1 MKRGILM
8 LTVLGLILTACASD
22 DTGGDGGEESCAK
35 EDLNLVTPGV
45 LTIATGEPAFPP
57 WVGTT
62 DGEAFDQ
69 PESGIGFE
77 AALAYEIADGLGF
90 TNEEVAWVRT
100 DFNEAI
106 AVGPKTFDFN
116 LQQYSITAER
126 DEVVDFSEPYY
137 VTNQALVGLSDSPV
151 ASATSIADL
160 KAYNLGAQIG
170 TTSFEYIEEVIQP
183 DTPASAYDTNADA
196 KSAIDAGQ
204 QFAFVVLVRI
214 AEFEPHQETIELGL
228 RQWKGADLVRRVL
241 RGDDE
246 KRLRKGA
253 RVAVDRDLVFLHR
266 LEQCALRLG
275 RRPVD
280 LVGEDQLREY
290 RPRLEFE
297 FAAGLPEHRDAD
309 DIGWQ
314 QVAGELDAAEAQT
327 EDPRE

>member
-22 DTGGDGGEESCAK
+22 DTGGDGGGESCAK

-90 TNEEVAWVRT
+90 TNEEVTWVRT

-204 QFAFVVLVRI
+204 LDAIVFDLPTAYFVTAVELEGVQIIGVLPAEEDKADQFGLL
-214 AEFEPHQETIELGL
+214 FEDGNPL
-228 RQWKGADLVRRVL
+228 KACVD
-241 RGDDE
+241 
-246 KRLRKGA
+246 
-253 RVAVDRDLVFLHR
+253 AVI
-266 LEQCALRLG
+266 
-275 RRPVD
+275 VD
-280 LVGEDQLREY
+280 LRAEGTLDSLAEEWL
-290 RPRLEFE
+290 
-297 FAAGLPEHRDAD
+297 AGAS
-309 DIGWQ
+309 DIPI
-314 QVAGELDAAEAQT
+314 LSK
-327 EDPRE
+327 

>member
-90 TNEEVAWVRT
+90 TNEEVTWVRT

-204 QFAFVVLVRI
+204 LDAIVFDLPTAYFVTAVELEGVQIIGVLPAEEDKADQFGLL
-214 AEFEPHQETIELGL
+214 FEDGNPL
-228 RQWKGADLVRRVL
+228 KACVD
-241 RGDDE
+241 
-246 KRLRKGA
+246 
-253 RVAVDRDLVFLHR
+253 AVI
-266 LEQCALRLG
+266 
-275 RRPVD
+275 VD
-280 LVGEDQLREY
+280 LRAEGTLDSLAEEWL
-290 RPRLEFE
+290 
-297 FAAGLPEHRDAD
+297 AGAS
-309 DIGWQ
+309 DIPI
-314 QVAGELDAAEAQT
+314 LSK
-327 EDPRE
+327 

>member
-8 LTVLGLILTACASD
+8 LTVLGLVLTACASD
-22 DTGGDGGEESCAK
+22 DAGGDGSGESCAK

-204 QFAFVVLVRI
+204 LDAIVFDLPTAYFVTAVELEGVQIIGVLPAEEDKADQFGLL
-214 AEFEPHQETIELGL
+214 FEDGNPL
-228 RQWKGADLVRRVL
+228 KACVD
-241 RGDDE
+241 
-246 KRLRKGA
+246 
-253 RVAVDRDLVFLHR
+253 AVI
-266 LEQCALRLG
+266 
-275 RRPVD
+275 VD
-280 LVGEDQLREY
+280 LRAEGTLDSLAEEWL
-290 RPRLEFE
+290 
-297 FAAGLPEHRDAD
+297 AGAS
-309 DIGWQ
+309 DIPI
-314 QVAGELDAAEAQT
+314 LSK
-327 EDPRE
+327 